1 MQFFKVILLLSLTS
15 CSMIPVPVPVVE
27 SYEFQDKML
36 YNFWDHDKKDSRSE
50 LRDHSFVKSFGRN
63 CEFLKK
69 GSLKWT
75 APNIVQGGTKSDYF
89 NAKIDGKLVSIFKE
103 EGNVV
108 LFDRPQIQKN
118 KDFQTLF
125 AIEFKYFVCPQEI
138 VREAIVV
145 RNQYTQLK
153 LTPRDIS
160 TKLDKWFGADRKS
173 RRDGDL

>member
-1 MQFFKVILLLSLTS
+1 
-15 CSMIPVPVPVVE
+15 MIPVPVPVVE